1 MARLRWCTQRLALL
15 AMTVAITVATAE
27 AAEEKC
33 LEGRKGR
40 EPVFPY
46 WSRCSQPAL
55 YSSEVYKLQSVGS
68 GMPGFL
74 SPEWNEDMSTYCVR
88 LSEQGAFYRFR
99 YRTRESRPFIS
110 EGEDL
115 MMENADNGR
124 VLSWRQEGKNEFF
137 LVEEEESDAA
147 AMFQLSA
154 QEDVSLAC
162 PRIEGARCRPYNFLA
177 SSRSSSAA
185 GMAAHREGET
195 IYIRRSSEQL
205 LTIALKSKSS
215 YDFEEAER
223 ASLRS
228 VTEA

>member
-1 MARLRWCTQRLALL
+1 
-15 AMTVAITVATAE
+15 MTVVITVATAE
-27 AAEEKC
+27 AAEERC

-40 EPVFPY
+40 KPVFPY
-46 WSRCSQPAL
+46 WSRCSLPGL
-55 YSSEVYKLQSVGS
+55 YASEVYKLQSVAS

-74 SPEWNEDMSTYCVR
+74 SHEWNKDMSTYCVR
-88 LSEQGAFYRFR
+88 LSEQGPFYRFR

-115 MMENADNGR
+115 TMENADNGR

-137 LVEEEESDAA
+137 LVEEER
-147 AMFQLSA
+147 
-154 QEDVSLAC
+154 DVSLAC
-162 PRIEGARCRPYNFLA
+162 PRIEGARCRAYNFLA

-185 GMAAHREGET
+185 GMAAHREGKT

>member
-1 MARLRWCTQRLALL
+1 MCT
-15 AMTVAITVATAE
+15 
-27 AAEEKC
+27 
-33 LEGRKGR
+33 
-40 EPVFPY
+40 
-46 WSRCSQPAL
+46 QPAL
-55 YSSEVYKLQSVGS
+55 YSSEVYKLESVNS

-74 SPEWNEDMSTYCVR
+74 SPEWDEDMSTYYVR

-115 MMENADNGR
+115 MMENADSGR
-124 VLSWRQEGKNEFF
+124 VLSWRQEGKDEFF
-137 LVEEEESDAA
+137 LVEEEESEAA

-154 QEDVSLAC
+154 QRDVSLAC
-162 PRIEGARCRPYNFLA
+162 PRIDGARCRAYNILA

-185 GMAAHREGET
+185 GMAAHREGGT
-195 IYIRRSSEQL
+195 IYIRRSSERL
-205 LTIALKSKSS
+205 LTLALKSKSS
-215 YDFEEAER
+215 YDFEEDER

>member
-27 AAEEKC
+27 AAEERC

-99 YRTRESRPFIS
+99 YRTRE
-110 EGEDL
+110 
-115 MMENADNGR
+115 
-124 VLSWRQEGKNEFF
+124 
-137 LVEEEESDAA
+137 
-147 AMFQLSA
+147 
-154 QEDVSLAC
+154 
-162 PRIEGARCRPYNFLA
+162 
-177 SSRSSSAA
+177 
-185 GMAAHREGET
+185 
-195 IYIRRSSEQL
+195 
-205 LTIALKSKSS
+205 
-215 YDFEEAER
+215 
-223 ASLRS
+223 
-228 VTEA
+228 

>member
-1 MARLRWCTQRLALL
+1 
-15 AMTVAITVATAE
+15 MTVAITVATAE
-27 AAEEKC
+27 AAEERC

-46 WSRCSQPAL
+46 WSSCSQPAL

-162 PRIEGARCRPYNFLA
+162 PRIEGARCRAYNFLA

-195 IYIRRSSEQL
+195 IYIRRSNAYIHIS
-205 LTIALKSKSS
+205 SKSS
-215 YDFEEAER
+215 YGPIM
-223 ASLRS
+223 
-228 VTEA
+228 